1 MAMGIQDMSNMQ
13 RNFLHSS
20 YLLHPNRY
28 TMDHMMED
36 YNLNH
41 LYTGKVI
48 LSGYPRNAI
57 FWDKDAAAAVRKQY
71 GMDGKETFAYMPT
84 WRGAMSSG
92 ANKGGYEAEVR
103 DLLTKFDSALTDK
116 QIMYVNLHPLV
127 KDKVPIEG
135 YKHIVKFPDDVDSYS
150 FLDVYKRQPMSS
162 ANDLNSPAHALMSD
176 VQLLQCTIATV
187 SYTHLSTH
195 S

>member
-1 MAMGIQDMSNMQ
+1 MNTWHGTPLKTLGKKMAMGIQDMSNMQ

-71 GMDGKETFAYMPT
+71 GMDGKETFAT
-84 WRGAMSSG
+84 CRLGA
-92 ANKGGYEAEVR
+92 AR
-103 DLLTKFDSALTDK
+103 
-116 QIMYVNLHPLV
+116 
-127 KDKVPIEG
+127 
-135 YKHIVKFPDDVDSYS
+135 
-150 FLDVYKRQPMSS
+150 
-162 ANDLNSPAHALMSD
+162 
-176 VQLLQCTIATV
+176 
-187 SYTHLSTH
+187 
-195 S
+195 